1 MSNSRVKEWSG
12 TIFDFTIAMDDGT
25 QVETRNSLG
34 DVVRWEKNRKERW
47 GSGPVG
53 VEGLLYLAWLA
64 GRRNGGVITERHFE
78 NWVNHVVD
86 LDAERITY
94 ETDSSADQ
102 DNDLGD
108 EVGPGW
114 ADPTHSAGPAD
125 G

>member
-1 MSNSRVKEWSG
+1 MSNRVKEWSG
-12 TIFDFTIAMDDGT
+12 SVFDFTIKMDDGT
-25 QVETRNSLG
+25 DIETRNSLG

-78 NWVNHVVD
+78 NWVNHVIDINAEPVTYTSPESPDDD
-86 LDAERITY
+86 L
-94 ETDSSADQ
+94 TDEA
-102 DNDLGD
+102 
-108 EVGPGW
+108 GPGW